1 MMKRVLDSSTE
12 KYILTETPKNHIKQ
26 LRWDIAI
33 GLQEV
38 DNLKPSKY
46 LENLMQ
52 ENILGKKTIYEIEYE
67 LKYYYLEK
75 EQRNEVDYDEFECDF
90 VSTRIVQLLSEDN
103 FELSIEYIKYIHQY
117 LFKDI
122 YEFAGKFRKVNISKS
137 EKILNY
143 DSVAYGDYKLL
154 GKSLDYD
161 ITIEKKQKIINK

>member
-75 EQRNEVDYDEFECDF
+75 IY
-90 VSTRIVQLLSEDN
+90 S
-103 FELSIEYIKYIHQY
+103 SIFI
-117 LFKDI
+117 
-122 YEFAGKFRKVNISKS
+122 
-137 EKILNY
+137 
-143 DSVAYGDYKLL
+143 
-154 GKSLDYD
+154 
-161 ITIEKKQKIINK
+161 